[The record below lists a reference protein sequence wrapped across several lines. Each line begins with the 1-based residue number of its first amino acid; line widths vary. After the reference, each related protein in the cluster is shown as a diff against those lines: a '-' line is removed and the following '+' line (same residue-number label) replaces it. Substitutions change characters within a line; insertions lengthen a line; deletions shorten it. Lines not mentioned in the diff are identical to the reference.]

1 MPAASTGN
9 VVGSLFIESASIE
22 WEQMGEGVKR
32 KIMAYDEHVM
42 LVRVEFEKGGI
53 GSLHNHPQ
61 IQLTNVE
68 SGVFD
73 IEIDGMKKTL
83 KAGDAFYVPSNCIH
97 GVVCLEAGVLIDV
110 FNPIRKDFLEKQ

>member
-1 MPAASTGN
+1 MSDISA
-9 VVGSLFIESASIE
+9 GSITEPLFIESASIE
-22 WEQMGEGVKR
+22 WKQIDEGIKR

-73 IEIDGMKKTL
+73 VEIDGMKKTL
-83 KAGDAFYVPSNCIH
+83 KAGDVFYVPSNCTH

-110 FNPIRKDFLEKQ
+110 FNPIREDFLEKK